1 MVTKSVISYS
11 RDNYGHI
18 CSRQHLYFFNHTN
31 MLIEARS
38 ISEDNRLN
46 YLMLSPDNY
55 IQTPDFSQS
64 FNRYSYCLNN
74 PINLVDKSGFYWLDY
89 DYDYDY
95 EDPPD
100 PTYWG
105 GWKTGIEVI
114 ASFDDN
120 YTTREIDYDWNDF
133 YEDYLY
139 EYASGGGGPGWEAY
153 AGAAA
158 SVISELYYSKTFGTW
173 MGKDFKIRQQTWSG
187 NGRTGG
193 KKKFGKTTSN
203 GFKWAGRLA
212 GAYSGYKT
220 IEQRINGKI
229 GTGWMLAELV
239 TTGFS
244 TFGGLEGA
252 AWGIGWETGRF
263 ITSMEWYQEAKF
275 NFWYNH
281 WESQVGAPSQY
292 NEDLWFYFYQNYKP

>member
-11 RDNYGHI
+11 RDNYGYI

-31 MLIEARS
+31 MLIEVRS

-55 IQTPDFSQS
+55 IQAPDFSQS

-74 PINLVDKSGFYWLDY
+74 PINLIDKSGYYWLDY
-89 DYDYDY
+89 DYDYDW

-139 EYASGGGGPGWEAY
+139 EYASGQGGDQISMDASHNRIGFVPLDVGENYGAYQMANYRSNISVRGNQSQITVRATSSNTPVAGGQVVFRARASLVANGNTTYAQVIENGLAVFKLPPSQNVSLTVNGGWTVY
-153 AGAAA
+153 YDYGGAAIPVFHPIFWPF
-158 SVISELYYSKTFGTW
+158 SLNFT
-173 MGKDFKIRQQTWSG
+173 DNFKL
-187 NGRTGG
+187 
-193 KKKFGKTTSN
+193 K
-203 GFKWAGRLA
+203 
-212 GAYSGYKT
+212 
-220 IEQRINGKI
+220 
-229 GTGWMLAELV
+229 
-239 TTGFS
+239 
-244 TFGGLEGA
+244 
-252 AWGIGWETGRF
+252 
-263 ITSMEWYQEAKF
+263 
-275 NFWYNH
+275 
-281 WESQVGAPSQY
+281 
-292 NEDLWFYFYQNYKP
+292 